1 MRIIV
6 LKFKAP
12 YVIRILQIA
21 YNSRGQMPP
30 PSLVLQTTYAELV
43 DRCAATAFHD
53 AFPEDGTFISKTVKG
68 RRYWYFQQSS
78 EAGRGQK
85 YVGLETPE
93 LLERIAQH
101 KQVRD
106 DERERRALVS
116 TLVRS
121 FALPRPIPE
130 IGNIVAALAKAG
142 VFRLRGV
149 LVGTVAYQTY
159 PATLGVRLPTA
170 ALQTGDV
177 DIAQFANASVAV
189 ADRTPP
195 VLDVLKNVDKTFRPV
210 PHVKGEEHVTS
221 YLAKGGLRVDFL
233 TPNEGPDTDEPQR
246 LSAFHTD
253 AEPLRFLD
261 FLIHDPEPAA
271 ILHSAGVYV
280 LVPAPERY
288 AVHKLIVSRRRK
300 EGVAKRDKDSQQ
312 AQALLY
318 ILADKRPHELKAVWG
333 EAYGR
338 GKTWQK
344 LIGEGLVQLS
354 AKTRDLTLKA
364 VGETRRLLPGSDLTF
379 ANPAPHHDFSRDIVT
394 FAGEASGAPVT
405 CAISR
410 EALDD
415 HFGTTTKEERLQ
427 KFRDNRSSIESM
439 AREKYLNWPIEEP
452 EIVLIKTSDVPKLQ
466 KAR

>member
-1 MRIIV
+1 
-6 LKFKAP
+6 
-12 YVIRILQIA
+12 
-21 YNSRGQMPP
+21 
-30 PSLVLQTTYAELV
+30 V

-53 AFPEDGTFISKTVKG
+53 AFPEDGTFISKTVKK

-85 YVGLETPE
+85 YVGPETPE
-93 LLERIAQH
+93 LLERIAKH

-159 PATLGVRLPTA
+159 RAMLGAKLPAR

-177 DIAQFANASVAV
+177 DIAQFANVSEAV

-195 VLDVLKNVDKTFRPV
+195 MLDVLKNVDKTFRPV
-210 PHVKGEEHVTS
+210 PHVRGEENVTS

-233 TPNEGPDTDEPQR
+233 TPNEGAETGVPRR

-261 FLIHDPEPAA
+261 FLIHNPEPAV
-271 ILHSAGVYV
+271 ILHDAGVYV

-300 EGVAKRDKDSQQ
+300 EGAAKRDKDIQQ
-312 AQALLY
+312 AEALLD
-318 ILADKRPHELKAVWG
+318 ILTDKRSHELKAAWD

-338 GKTWQK
+338 GRTWQK

-354 AKTRDLTLKA
+354 AKTRDLTLKVA
-364 VGETRRLLPGSDLTF
+364 GEKRRLLPGSDLTF
-379 ANPAPHHDFSRDIVT
+379 ANPAPHYDFSRDIVS
-394 FAGEASGAPVT
+394 FVGEAFSASVT

-415 HFGTTTKEERLQ
+415 HFGATTKEDRLQ
-427 KFRDNRSSIESM
+427 KFLDNRSLIEKM

-452 EIVLIKTSDVPKLQ
+452 DAVLIKTSDVPKLE

>member
-1 MRIIV
+1 VLYANGKLRITEES
-6 LKFKAP
+6 L
-12 YVIRILQIA
+12 
-21 YNSRGQMPP
+21 MPP
-30 PSLVLQTTYAELV
+30 PTLVLQTTYAELV

-53 AFPEDGTFISKTVKG
+53 AFPEDGTFVSKTVKK

-78 EAGRGQK
+78 DAGRGQK
-85 YVGLETPE
+85 YVGPETPE

-159 PATLGVRLPTA
+159 PAMLGARLPTG

-177 DIAQFANASVAV
+177 DIAQFANVSVAV

-195 VLDVLKNVDKTFRPV
+195 MLDVLKNVDKTFRPV
-210 PHVKGEEHVTS
+210 PHVRGEENVTS

-233 TPNEGPDTDEPQR
+233 TPNEGAETDVPRR

-261 FLIHDPEPAA
+261 FLIHNPEPAV
-271 ILHSAGVYV
+271 ILHDAGVYV

-300 EGVAKRDKDSQQ
+300 EGVAKRDKDTQQ
-312 AQALLY
+312 AEALLNV
-318 ILADKRPHELKAVWG
+318 LTDKRSHELKAAWT

-354 AKTRDLTLKA
+354 AKTRDLTLKV
-364 VGETRRLLPGSDLTF
+364 VGEKRRLLPGSDLRF
-379 ANPAPHHDFSRDIVT
+379 ANPAPHYDFSRDIVT
-394 FAGEASGAPVT
+394 FVGEAFSASVT

-410 EALDD
+410 AALDD
-415 HFGTTTKEERLQ
+415 RFGTTTTKERLQ
-427 KFRDNRSSIESM
+427 KFLDNRSLIEKM

-452 EIVLIKTSDVPKLQ
+452 DAVLIKTSDVPKLA
-466 KAR
+466 KVR